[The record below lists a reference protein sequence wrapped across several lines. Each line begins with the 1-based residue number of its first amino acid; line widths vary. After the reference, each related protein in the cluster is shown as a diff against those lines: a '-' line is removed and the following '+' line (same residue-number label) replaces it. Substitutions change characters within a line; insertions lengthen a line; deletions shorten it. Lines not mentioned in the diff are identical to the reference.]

1 MMKMATRYLPLR
13 PSMVMRFKIKTHKW
27 IQYVHCPIKIIHGTS
42 DRLVPFKNSIKL
54 SKKSP
59 KFARLYSVIGGGHNN
74 LHTFTEYHRMLEEIL
89 MSEGLK
95 EVDPN
100 ETSLNFKRKNA

>member
-1 MMKMATRYLPLR
+1 
-13 PSMVMRFKIKTHKW
+13 MVIRFKIRTYKW

-42 DRLVPFKNSIKL
+42 DRLVPFKNSNAL

-74 LHTFTEYHRMLEEIL
+74 LHTFDEYHRMLEKIL

-100 ETSLNFKRKNA
+100 ETSLNFKRKNV